1 MLSIKERGIIIIA
14 LVMVSITLVTLVSLP
29 QIDVTE
35 PDPFFHVK
43 LTPSVYWIGFLLSV
57 LLLCSVIFFSIKK
70 GLNRKFV
77 FLGIFSVILLEIF
90 VFIIPRLMYVN
101 KIYTDTYLFVGE
113 VLFVLRNGHVGFG
126 WSSESLGLSVF
137 ASQFSLI
144 TGLSYESIAA
154 FLPLAFPLMLTLYLC
169 LIAKFF
175 VKSNHLFTVCL
186 AFIALNWFWTDMF
199 AFNRQSFSIIL
210 QFYVLYCMLKVFLA
224 ERTSIS
230 YYVILILSY
239 FALAVSHPASPLALI
254 INTFGLLFFM
264 TLFGLRKKF
273 FRSNVRHDE
282 VEKKPWFRVFST
294 GVIFLL
300 IWLSWQLLVH
310 GAIYV
315 AFQNTISAL
324 YEFFASPNPSL
335 QIGKIVSKYTNAYLP
350 IVNLRLFEALFI
362 TVIGITLSVLLLAKK
377 SKYRIIIICSFFLST
392 FWLNLYVLYSNSW
405 IFRPIIYS
413 LPAFSILVA
422 VFIEFSIKASRRAIK
437 IIVNTSKIMLLGAM
451 ILFATVLP
459 FNLYAHTPFSFPP
472 TSYLSELD
480 FVTRYG
486 NGSAV
491 ILGSSSEYG
500 YYILLNNASITPH
513 GETELY
519 DANNT
524 FSFDK
529 LADFEIIGTSFRVY
543 VKEGFTQTSPSLL
556 QDTIK
561 MEDFLSNKP
570 LFAKVFQSDSWHKV
584 YANQQ
589 GEPD

>member
-1 MLSIKERGIIIIA
+1 MVKFMACIKERSIIIIV
-14 LVMVSITLVTLVSLP
+14 LIMVSITLVTLVSLP
-29 QIDVTE
+29 QIDMTE

-144 TGLSYESIAA
+144 TGISYESIAV
-154 FLPLAFPLMLTLYLC
+154 FLPLAFPLMLTLYVC

-175 VKSNHLFTVCL
+175 VKSNHLSIVCL
-186 AFIALNWFWTDMF
+186 TFIALNWFWTDMF

-239 FALAVSHPASPLALI
+239 FALVVSHPASPSALI

-273 FRSNVRHDE
+273 FRSNVRQDE

-310 GAIYV
+310 GAIYGTFQTTIN
-315 AFQNTISAL
+315 AF
-324 YEFFASPNPSL
+324 YEFFASPNPSP
-335 QIGKIVSKYTNAYLP
+335 QIGKIVFKYTEAYRP

-377 SKYRIIIICSFFLST
+377 SKYRNIIICSFFLST

-413 LPAFSILVA
+413 LPAFSILAA
-422 VFIEFSIKASRRAIK
+422 VFIEFSSKASRRVIK

-451 ILFATVLP
+451 ILFVIVLP
-459 FNLYAHTPFSFPP
+459 FNLYANTPFSFPP

-491 ILGSSSEYG
+491 ILGSSSEFG

-543 VKEGFTQTSPSLL
+543 VKEGFTQTSPSLM

-561 MEDFLSNKP
+561 IEDFLSNNP
-570 LFAKVFQSDSWHKV
+570 LLSKVFQSDSWHV
-584 YANQQ
+584 IYAK
-589 GEPD
+589 